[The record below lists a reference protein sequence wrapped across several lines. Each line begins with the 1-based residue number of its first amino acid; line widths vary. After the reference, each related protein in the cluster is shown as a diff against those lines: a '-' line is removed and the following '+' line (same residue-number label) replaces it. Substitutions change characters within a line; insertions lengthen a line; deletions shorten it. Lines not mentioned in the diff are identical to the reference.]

1 MCPEYGATVGFFPV
15 DDMTL
20 KYLKQTSRDP
30 HQVAYV
36 EAYLKA
42 VKMFRDYTNAD
53 QDPVFSKV
61 CLGWVRACMHFMLLL
76 WLLVIGFYL

>member
-20 KYLKQTSRDP
+20 KYLNQTARDP

-36 EAYLKA
+36 EAYTRA
-42 VKMFRDYTNAD
+42 VGMFRDFTNAE
-53 QDPVFSKV
+53 QDPVFTKV
-61 CLGWVRACMHFMLLL
+61 P
-76 WLLVIGFYL
+76 

>member
-15 DDMTL
+15 DKMTL
-20 KYLKQTSRDP
+20 KYMNQTSRDS

-42 VKMFRDYTNAD
+42 VGMFRDYTD
-53 QDPVFSKV
+53 TEQDPVFTKV
-61 CLGWVRACMHFMLLL
+61 T
-76 WLLVIGFYL
+76 